1 MSRRQRIDCP
11 HERRPGMAVCLHC
24 LHAHRLAT
32 RARRQRAVLR
42 FTLWTMG
49 LGIVGVV
56 AAAGA
61 GAVAKG
67 PAQEI
72 APRPVSKA
80 AAAKTSSV
88 ISDTTLG
95 TAQVLQQGTVVSSAA
110 SKPDT
115 TRQPATVAMVDSI
128 ARPAPSAPAT
138 PSTPSIVPKLRQGRT
153 EFADS
158 VYAVRSGD

>member
-1 MSRRQRIDCP
+1 GRYARAPDVVPTLPMSRRQRIDCP

-95 TAQVLQQGTVVSSAA
+95 TAQVLQQGTVVSSA
-110 SKPDT
+110 
-115 TRQPATVAMVDSI
+115 
-128 ARPAPSAPAT
+128 
-138 PSTPSIVPKLRQGRT
+138 
-153 EFADS
+153 
-158 VYAVRSGD
+158 